1 MLLAPWSDNRNYQCN
16 MMITFP
22 KFLIMKALIIETN
35 TNINIPITMLMKI
48 WTIAREINPIQECN
62 WITQERIIFIKVDNL
77 VIVKIWICRGHI
89 WRNHRDMQAKL
100 VTESIKIIMLLIDM
114 TNKSKIEHLID
125 YSSNLKMFQSLIITS
140 IKSCQMSIEIKWL
153 QLIQGHTITLIRI
166 YMIDIIT
173 VQKET
178 K

>member
-1 MLLAPWSDNRNYQCN
+1 
-16 MMITFP
+16 
-22 KFLIMKALIIETN
+22 
-35 TNINIPITMLMKI
+35 
-48 WTIAREINPIQECN
+48 
-62 WITQERIIFIKVDNL
+62 
-77 VIVKIWICRGHI
+77 
-89 WRNHRDMQAKL
+89 
-100 VTESIKIIMLLIDM
+100 M

-125 YSSNLKMFQSLIITS
+125 YSSNLKMLQSLIITS